1 MFMLILLA
9 FGWSNE
15 CALTLGM
22 IASASVERNPRL
34 NGRRK
39 DADVAAIVASFCIVD
54 ERAIGGLI
62 GPAVTGALSQCDP
75 FN

>member
-1 MFMLILLA
+1 MLILLA
-9 FGWSNE
+9 FGWSNG
-15 CALTLGM
+15 CAPTLDM

-39 DADVAAIVASFCIVD
+39 DADVAATLTSFCIVD
-54 ERAIGGLI
+54 ELAIGGLI
-62 GPAVTGALSQCDP
+62 ISAVTGALSQCNP